1 MATCYSIKHRNS
13 FTYFRIKVAMGV
25 AWAIGFTS
33 AIVSPWVMFVNTK
46 GECEMNYNYVN
57 ISFAYSFTLNYLIP
71 VTLMTFAYVRIF
83 IVLRRKLADGQ
94 QQRNGVLSKAKRNVL
109 ETMVIAGIFFF
120 ICWTPMQ
127 VLGFLITTRAI
138 DFAVTVDMFQVFTA
152 IVTCNMSVNP
162 VVYCFKYKQFRDQ
175 LLQLVRGRFN
185 RNRVHTVE
193 SISVEQTQET
203 AATQATQN

>member
-109 ETMVIAGIFFF
+109 ETMLIAGIVLF

-127 VLGFLITTRAI
+127 VLGLLIATATI
-138 DFAVTVDMFQVFTA
+138 DSTMAVNIFRVSTA
-152 IVTCNMSVNP
+152 IFTCNMSVNP
-162 VVYCFKYKQFRDQ
+162 VIYCFK
-175 LLQLVRGRFN
+175 
-185 RNRVHTVE
+185 
-193 SISVEQTQET
+193 
-203 AATQATQN
+203 